1 MIGAGLQRLLGG
13 LYVDLGRD
21 HRTSVFLAGS
31 GRAGTTWVSEIIN
44 YRGEYRYVFEPFH
57 PGRVDAFKNF
67 KSKQYLRPDDRR
79 EEYLGPAR
87 KVLTGGLRSRWT
99 DRFHRKF
106 VARRRLIKDIR
117 ANLLLGWMRAN
128 FPGMPIIL
136 LLRHPC
142 AVVAS
147 RLALGWKDNLYET
160 MEQGE
165 LVEDFLRPMEPEIR
179 GARDAFERH
188 LFLWCIE
195 NYLPL
200 RQFAQGEIHLAF
212 YENFLV
218 HPDEEI
224 YSLFSFLGKDFDERV
239 YPTLKRASPLGR
251 KDAGSETTSVDAWRR
266 RISEAQLERA
276 TEIQGLFGLQRLY
289 GGRTMPDPSAAY
301 ALMDGVRARK

>member
-1 MIGAGLQRLLGG
+1 MIDAGPQRLLGG

-21 HRTSVFLAGS
+21 HRASVFLAGS
-31 GRAGTTWVSEIIN
+31 GRAGTTWVSELIN

-57 PGRVDAFKNF
+57 PGKVDAFKNF
-67 KSKQYLRPDDRR
+67 RSKQYLRPDDRR

-128 FPGMPIIL
+128 FPGMQIIL

-160 MEQGE
+160 MEQRE
-165 LVEDFLRPMEPEIR
+165 LVEDFLGPMEPEIR

-195 NYLPL
+195 NYVPL
-200 RQFAQGEIHLAF
+200 KQLAPEEIHLAF

-218 HPDEEI
+218 HPEEEI
-224 YSLFSFLGKDFDERV
+224 YRLFSFLGKDFDERV
-239 YPTLKRASPLGR
+239 YSTLKRPSPLSC
-251 KDAGSETTSVDAWRR
+251 KDAECPSVDAWRR
-266 RISEAQLERA
+266 RISDAQLERA
-276 TEIQGLFGLQRLY
+276 AEIQGLFGLQSLY
-289 GGRTMPDPSAAY
+289 GGRTMPDSSGAY
-301 ALMDGVRARK
+301 ALMDSVRARR